1 MKSTDIPNGCVMRGF
16 QGKNNILID
25 IDERGKLSSEYR
37 EISITGW
44 PTEMFKDGMLL
55 SNLVVLIHSVKGE
68 EGMLIRR
75 LHACTL
81 SMQDRDISIRE
92 LLRLKMFVGIIEKIW
107 QDYMIEAI
115 HALSVTSDDS
125 SEKVEG

>member
-1 MKSTDIPNGCVMRGF
+1 MKSTDIPNGCVMQGF
-16 QGKNNILID
+16 KGKSNILID

-81 SMQDRDISIRE
+81 SMQDGDISIRE

-107 QDYMIEAI
+107 QDYMTEAI